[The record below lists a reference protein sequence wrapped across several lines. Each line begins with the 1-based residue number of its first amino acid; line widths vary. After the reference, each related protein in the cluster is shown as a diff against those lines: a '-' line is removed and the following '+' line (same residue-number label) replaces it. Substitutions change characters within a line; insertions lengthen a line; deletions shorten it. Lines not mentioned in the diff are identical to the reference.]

1 MKKKEKTLIRKC
13 NITDMFFCKINT
25 CFKSIAD
32 WCVRRSMLCFAALFV
47 FSLMLK
53 LLVHLLDPV
62 IGRDAALYCHIAKVW
77 SEGSSF
83 ADIPKEYLP
92 DVGWLPPLL
101 FFLMK
106 CGMAAGFSATTVGWC
121 INIVCGT
128 LCTLAGYGIALE
140 ATKNKKIALISAAFF
155 AVHPGITGLSV
166 EIQRDA
172 VYLCLIGFVIWFAL
186 AGFNRKN
193 IFLWCASG
201 VFCSLSLLTRY
212 ETFELLPLVAFFLLA
227 AVCCR
232 KLSWKNAALYAFAF
246 YLFCAGS
253 FYAAVHGMETPQI
266 VERYQKYFTGKSNK
280 VQKQYATPQMEE
292 IR

>member
-1 MKKKEKTLIRKC
+1 MMNKTLININRIFRK
-13 NITDMFFCKINT
+13 
-25 CFKSIAD
+25 IAYY
-32 WCVRRSMLCFAALFV
+32 CVVHSWGCLIGLLILSASV
-47 FSLMLK
+47 K
-53 LLVHLLDPV
+53 LIVHWLDPV
-62 IGRDAALYCHIAKVW
+62 VGRDAAFYCHIAQGWFDEGNW
-77 SEGSSF
+77 SATRNLGS
-83 ADIPKEYLP
+83 
-92 DVGWLPPLL
+92 GWLPPLL

-106 CGMAAGFSATTVGWC
+106 FGMAAGFSATTVGWC

-155 AVHPGITGLSV
+155 AVHPSINGLSV

-172 VYLCLIGFVIWFAL
+172 VYLCLTGFVIWFAL

-212 ETFELLPLVAFFLLA
+212 ETFELLPLVAVFLLA

-253 FYAAVHGMETPQI
+253 FYAAVHGMGTPQI

>member
-1 MKKKEKTLIRKC
+1 MLFLK
-13 NITDMFFCKINT
+13 KINDT
-25 CFKSIAD
+25 FRYTANWCIAHSAI
-32 WCVRRSMLCFAALFV
+32 CLIGLLILSAAV
-47 FSLMLK
+47 K
-53 LLVHLLDPV
+53 LLVHWLDPV
-62 IGRDAALYCHIAKVW
+62 VGRDAALYCHIAQCW
-77 SEGSSF
+77 FDEGSWEN
-83 ADIPKEYLP
+83 ACNLEN
-92 DVGWLPPLL
+92 GWLPPLL
-101 FFLMK
+101 FFLLK
-106 CGMAAGFSATTVGWC
+106 FGMGAGFSATTVGWC

-155 AVHPGITGLSV
+155 AVHPGINGLSV

-172 VYLCLIGFVIWFAL
+172 VYLCLTGFVIWFAL
-186 AGFNRKN
+186 AGFNREN

-212 ETFELLPLVAFFLLA
+212 ETFELLPLVAVFLFA

-232 KLSWKNAALYAFAF
+232 KLSWKKAALYAFAF

-253 FYAAVHGMETPQI
+253 FYAAVHGIGTPQI
-266 VERYQKYFTGKSNK
+266 AERYQKYFTGKSNK
-280 VQKQYATPQMEE
+280 VQKQYATPQTGE

>member
-1 MKKKEKTLIRKC
+1 MLWLKKSKS
-13 NITDMFFCKINT
+13 FFAFIAKW
-25 CFKSIAD
+25 SIAHSAV
-32 WCVRRSMLCFAALFV
+32 CLIVLLVLSAAV
-47 FSLMLK
+47 K
-53 LLVHLLDPV
+53 LLVHWLDPV
-62 IGRDAALYCHIAKVW
+62 VGRDAAFYCHMAQNW
-77 SEGSSF
+77 SETSYDVVRLL
-83 ADIPKEYLP
+83 DI
-92 DVGWLPPLL
+92 DNGRIPPLL
-101 FFLMK
+101 PFLMK
-106 CGMAAGFSATTVGWC
+106 SGMAAGFSATTVGWC

-128 LCTLAGYGIALE
+128 LCTLTGYGIALE

-172 VYLCLIGFVIWFAL
+172 VYLCLIGFVIWVAL

-193 IFLWCASG
+193 VFLWCASG

-212 ETFELLPLVAFFLLA
+212 ETFELLPLVAVFLFA

-232 KLSWKNAALYAFAF
+232 KLSWKKAALYAFAF

-266 VERYQKYFTGKSNK
+266 VERYQKYFNGRSIEI
-280 VQKQYATPQMEE
+280 QKQYATPQMEE